1 VFDDLAFKNEGL
13 WGDEKA
19 LFMIFTARKAFVYSI
34 ETFKDSNFSDDSPE
48 SFLDFQIMM
57 ALYAEELGI
66 IARAILGYGL
76 DTSNLS
82 WLDEAE
88 DKHTEDVILRTLGK
102 LDTLKIH
109 IPEWV

>member
-1 VFDDLAFKNEGL
+1 MFDDLAFKDQGL
-13 WGDEKA
+13 WGDERA

-34 ETFKDSNFSDDSPE
+34 ETFKDSDFSDDSPE

-66 IARAILGYGL
+66 IARTIQGYGL
-76 DTSNLS
+76 VTTNLI

-102 LDTLKIH
+102 YETLKIH
-109 IPEWV
+109 IPAWV